1 MDKDKFLEK
10 IKEVGTITDE
20 AERRVV
26 LAEITDEVSKVY
38 DYNENSKTTINE
50 LNQTIAKDKEDMEKL
65 RQANMSLFLRVGE
78 NKSQEEI
85 NEDTTGIKNEKPKEY
100 KSYEEIGK
108 LFI

>member
-10 IKEVGTITDE
+10 ITELGTITDD
-20 AERRVV
+20 AERRVL
-26 LAEITDEVSKVY
+26 LAEIGDEVSKVY
-38 DYNENSKTTINE
+38 DEHENSKTTINE

-78 NKSQEEI
+78 NKSQAEI
-85 NEDTTGIKNEKPKEY
+85 NENTTGVKTETPKEY